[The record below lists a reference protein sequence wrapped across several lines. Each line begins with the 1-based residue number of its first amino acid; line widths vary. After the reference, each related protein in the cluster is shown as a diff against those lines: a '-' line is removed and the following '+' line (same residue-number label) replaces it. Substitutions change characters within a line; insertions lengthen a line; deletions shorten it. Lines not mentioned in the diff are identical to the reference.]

1 MGGIG
6 KFVTSTMVQQG
17 LVKKATEQETAKS
30 LEQPKVAA
38 QMDAVKPADTSELA
52 AQKDLEVK
60 RRGRR
65 STILTSVSGTT
76 EAPTLGYKSLLG

>member
-1 MGGIG
+1 MGGAAKAFQKVVSMG
-6 KFVTSTMVQQG
+6 VDQG
-17 LVKKATEQETAKS
+17 VISPAKS
-30 LEQPKVAA
+30 AEQPKVAA